1 MKAYR
6 RERILSFL
14 NENKAATIKELH
26 SLFPEI
32 SLMTIH
38 RDLQFLEEKGAL
50 VRVRGGAKSVERNLE
65 PIFTAR
71 ELENSAAKDHMAQKA
86 VSLIKPGSSIFL
98 DAGTSCLALARHL
111 PDIEVSIFTNAPNI
125 ALELMRFQK
134 PSINICGGN
143 LNRANLSLSGHN
155 TLEMLENIN
164 IDTAFIGVGGYTPQ
178 SGFTGG
184 KENETLVKKLVISR
198 SMKVVALM
206 DTSKIG
212 KVLPYTFAQLG
223 DFDYIVDDGKLPEDF
238 LRAAKE
244 KQVNII

>member
-38 RDLQFLEEKGAL
+38 RDLKFLEEKGAL
-50 VRVRGGAKSVERNLE
+50 IRVRGGAKSVGRDLE

-71 ELENSAAKDHMAQKA
+71 ELENSEAKKQMAIKA
-86 VSLIKPGSSIFL
+86 LELIKPGSSIFL
-98 DAGTSCLALARHL
+98 DAGTSCLALARSL
-111 PDIEVSIFTNAPNI
+111 PDLEMTIFTNAPNTG
-125 ALELMRFQK
+125 LELMNLQK

-143 LNRANLSLSGHN
+143 LNRANLSLSGQN
-155 TLEMLENIN
+155 TLDMLENIN
-164 IDTAFIGVGGYTPQ
+164 IDTAFIGVGGYTDQ

-184 KENETLVKKLVISR
+184 KENETLVKKLLIRR

-206 DTSKIG
+206 DSSKIG
-212 KVLPYTFAQLG
+212 KVLPFTFAQLE
-223 DFDYIVDDGKLPEDF
+223 DFDYIINDGRLPEDF
-238 LRAAKE
+238 LALAKE
-244 KQVNII
+244 NHVKII